1 MRKSVSI
8 FLWSHGKIEEMEY
21 GGMNMKKKI
30 ALALLPLLAC
40 FQLTGCN
47 SNTKTDSSASSNQE
61 VVIKKAIVV
70 LKADDREY
78 LAVGETNQ
86 LTAYCSGTSNEK
98 FVFKSLDESRA
109 TVDDKGLVTALNPG
123 DVSIQVSLKSDPSV
137 KKTVNFTVVNTL
149 LQSLPDLQAAF
160 DDIKSYDYQKGVDL
174 SFSAAVSLGDISL
187 HSVIGGKEYNYS
199 IYNTYENP
207 ISVPLNFQLQHYED
221 ENKESHTFLHGS
233 MDAKAIL
240 EQLKGNLP
248 EIPGTSTGTDYS
260 DLFDSLYFKLANQ
273 FCPDSTY
280 LRIED
285 FDNFY
290 GFDFYSYGKSDT
302 YVMMTRN
309 FGTDTE
315 PDIRPFYYEKG
326 NLLNL
331 LSPFADEI
339 LGALLRSATSESTGI
354 AEDKLNEFI
363 NKLVPGASI
372 DADEL
377 FTPDGMLFMQTVLKS
392 FIETEKDGDLTTI
405 KLNKKAMEKVQT
417 VYSEYVTK
425 SDFSIPLTSSSSS
438 SLGDFSLRFSIPKTL
453 DNLKIVIDNSLKG
466 THSLN
471 SLSFVVDGQRTV
483 NEQAVSYPF
492 VSLKMDH
499 PNDMADGEIEAMKQ
513 KLIRYQDA
521 FNDIP
526 NLSSSDSG
534 GLSSML
540 QGMMKTDVSKII
552 EKANQIH
559 DAEKVY
565 GADLD
570 NKNLQ
575 NVKNELMT
583 YYYSDALKS
592 QERQDLLYPLMNRL
606 NDLDFEYQ
614 DYYALSYS
622 SLNIED
628 KGTFSVN
635 HFVKG
640 KEEKDLSLTY
650 TSSDS
655 NVISVDDK
663 GNLKGHMAYYNGKV
677 NGEKKEM
684 NSTSTITIK
693 DATSGKKFEQTFTYV
708 GESQGYLQ
716 TKTTFKDG
724 IADFDYENRE
734 LSLDSQYDLSTLL
747 TLPSEAKVSF
757 ALTDILNTK
766 GIIAGTVLKKKPLD
780 KLFKVTFGGIV
791 ATVTYTENGVSKEE
805 KVVFYYR
812 FR

>member
-1 MRKSVSI
+1 
-8 FLWSHGKIEEMEY
+8 MEY
-21 GGMNMKKKI
+21 GGMIMKKKI
-30 ALALLPLLAC
+30 AIALLPLLAC

-47 SNTKTDSSASSNQE
+47 SNAKTDSSASSNQE

-98 FVFKSLDESRA
+98 FVFTSLDESRA

-137 KKTVNFTVVNTL
+137 KKKVSFCVVNTL

-160 DDIKSYDYQKGVDL
+160 DDIKSYDYENGVDL
-174 SFSAAVSLGDISL
+174 SFTMAISLGDISL
-187 HSVIGGKEYNYS
+187 RSVFNGKENNYS

-207 ISVPLNFQLQHYED
+207 ISFPLNFQLQHYED
-221 ENKESHTFLHGS
+221 ENKESHTFIHGS
-233 MDAKAIL
+233 VDAKAIL
-240 EQLKGNLP
+240 EQIKGNLP
-248 EIPGTSTGTDYS
+248 KIPGASTGTDYS
-260 DLFDSLYFKLANQ
+260 ELFDSLYFAMANQ

-280 LRIED
+280 LKLED
-285 FDNFY
+285 FENFY

-309 FGTDTE
+309 FGSDAE

-339 LGALLRSATSESTGI
+339 LGALLKSATPESTGI
-354 AEDKLNEFI
+354 AEEKLNEFI

-377 FTPDGMLFMQTVLKS
+377 ATPDGRLFMQTVLKS
-392 FIETEKDGDLTTI
+392 FIETDKDGTTTTI
-405 KLNKKAMEKVQT
+405 KLNQKAMEMVQK
-417 VYSEYVTK
+417 VYSEYVTQ

-438 SLGDFSLRFSIPKTL
+438 SSLLGDFSLTFSIPKTL

-471 SLSFVVDGQRTV
+471 SLSFVVDGQRMV
-483 NEQAVSYPF
+483 NGQTVSYPF
-492 VSLKMDH
+492 VSLTMDH
-499 PNDMADGEIEAMKQ
+499 PDDMADGEMEQMKE
-513 KLIRYQDA
+513 KLNRYQDA
-521 FNDIP
+521 FSGIP
-526 NLSSSDSG
+526 DLSSSDSG
-534 GLSSML
+534 SLSSML
-540 QGMMKTDVSKII
+540 QGVKKTDVAKII
-552 EKANQIH
+552 EKANQIY

-565 GADLD
+565 EADLD

-592 QERQDLLYPLMNRL
+592 QERQNLLYPLLNRL
-606 NDLDFEYQ
+606 KDLDFEYQ
-614 DYYALSYS
+614 DYYALAYS

-628 KGTFSVN
+628 DGIFTVN

-693 DATSGKKFEQTFTYV
+693 DATSGKKFEQTFTYT
-708 GESQGYLQ
+708 GNNKGYLQ
-716 TKTTFKDG
+716 TNTTFKEG
-724 IADFDYENRE
+724 IADFDSENRE
-734 LSLDSQYDLSTLL
+734 LSVDSQFDLSTLL
-747 TLPSEAKVSF
+747 TLPSGGKVSF
-757 ALTDILNTK
+757 ALTDTMSTK
-766 GIIAGTVLKKKPLD
+766 GMIVGSVLKKKPFD
-780 KLFKVTFGGIV
+780 NIYKVTFGGVV